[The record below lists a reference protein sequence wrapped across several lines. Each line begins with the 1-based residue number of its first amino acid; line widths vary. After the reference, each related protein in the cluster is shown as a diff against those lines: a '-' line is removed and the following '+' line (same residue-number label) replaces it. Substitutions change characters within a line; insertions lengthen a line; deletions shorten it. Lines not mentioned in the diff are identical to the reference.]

1 MKPKY
6 GNLDCAFVLQTL
18 YLCTANQTTMTNYH
32 PSALPN
38 SRIDVA
44 DVLRGIAIGG
54 IVLIHF
60 IEHLNFYDFPEPSS
74 PLMASIDKGVW
85 DTVFFLLAGKM
96 YAVFSLLFGLSLFIQ
111 HDNQAQK
118 GVDFRPR
125 FVWRMV
131 LLMMFGILDLLFF
144 NGDILFLYAVC
155 GLLVLPLV
163 RASDKLVA
171 GIAIFLALQ
180 PVEIASIVVGL
191 FNPGAAPLNLGTG
204 ALFGAI
210 MPAQQSGSFLDVARA
225 DLIYGLP
232 VNFTWA
238 IENGRMTQTIFLF
251 LAGMLIGRRRLLYD
265 ENGNV
270 DFWKKVLVI
279 SAVALAVILPLIPLT
294 SGCGTPIIRKSLTVM
309 LTMWRN
315 LAMMLIII
323 SGIVLL
329 FYRTRFGG
337 SLKLLAPYGKM
348 SLTHYIGQSVV
359 GALLFYGWGF
369 GLYKYCGHTVS
380 LLMGVV
386 LVTVQCLFSHWWLR
400 NHRRGPLE
408 QLWSNAT
415 WLGAEK

>member
-1 MKPKY
+1 
-6 GNLDCAFVLQTL
+6 
-18 YLCTANQTTMTNYH
+18 MTKYH

-38 SRIDVA
+38 TRIDVA

-96 YAVFSLLFGLSLFIQ
+96 YAIVSLLFGLSLFIQ

-125 FVWRMV
+125 FAWRMV
-131 LLMMFGILDLLFF
+131 LLMLFGILDLLFF

-163 RASDKLVA
+163 RTSDKLVA

-180 PVEIASIVVGL
+180 PVEIVSIVIGL
-191 FNPGAAPLNLGTG
+191 FNPGAAPLDLGTG
-204 ALFGAI
+204 ELFGAI
-210 MPAQQSGSFLDVARA
+210 LPAQQSGSFLDVAKA

-238 IENGRMTQTIFLF
+238 IENGRMTQTVFLF

-270 DFWKKVLVI
+270 DLWKKVLAI
-279 SAVALAVILPLIPLT
+279 SALALVVILPLIPLA
-294 SGCGTPIIRKSLTVM
+294 SGCDVPIVRKSLQVM
-309 LTMWRN
+309 LSMWRN

-323 SGIVLL
+323 SGVILL
-329 FYRTRFGG
+329 FYRTRFGNA
-337 SLKLLAPYGKM
+337 LQVIAP
-348 SLTHYIGQSVV
+348 
-359 GALLFYGWGF
+359 
-369 GLYKYCGHTVS
+369 
-380 LLMGVV
+380 
-386 LVTVQCLFSHWWLR
+386 
-400 NHRRGPLE
+400 
-408 QLWSNAT
+408 
-415 WLGAEK
+415 